1 MTTLVLL
8 AAALQ
13 PTPSQGAAERI
24 RQSQY
29 GAAVEA
35 RAQYREVNRVQPE
48 THLTPAEQA
57 ANHKAE
63 LDRLV
68 TP

>member
-1 MTTLVLL
+1 M
-8 AAALQ
+8 Q

-24 RQSQY
+24 RQCQY

-35 RAQYREVNRVQPE
+35 RAQYRKVDRVQPE
-48 THLTPAEQA
+48 SHISPAEQA

-63 LDRLV
+63 MDRLV